1 MSKAITDTFLAE
13 VNKKFGKEVLFT
25 ADNKKFKLERIP
37 TGILPVDILLGGGIP
52 LGRWIEIYGDYLSL
66 KTTIMLMIMAEAQKM
81 GERSLIV
88 DLERTI
94 TKDFIKFRGCD
105 PDMVQIAQV
114 DNGEEALEITKMS
127 MQKGLHRIIGWDS
140 LTAALP
146 KREQE
151 AKFDTQTVGSQGLLT
166 SKMGRILT
174 SVNKHN
180 VALILINQTRER
192 IGMSFGDP
200 TVTSGGRAPKFY
212 SSQRIRLIRIG
223 SETESTD
230 NKKKR
235 RGFRRVVSSEI
246 AVVLEKDKTGPY
258 GAETVIHYDVL
269 NSSIN
274 HSEDILAQG
283 QLYGIVKRKGK
294 MYSIGKTKMLKK
306 DFIETLDDKPKLRRA
321 LQAQILERA
330 LEK

>member
-1 MSKAITDTFLAE
+1 MPKSNSAFLAE

-25 ADNKKFKLERIP
+25 ADDDKFKLTKIP

-66 KTTIMLMIMAEAQKM
+66 KTTIMLMIMAEAQKL

-88 DLERTI
+88 DLEKTI
-94 TKDFIKFRGCD
+94 TKDFIELRGCN
-105 PDMVQIAQV
+105 PDMVDIAQV

-127 MQKGLHRIIGWDS
+127 MQQGLHRIIGWDS

-174 SVNKHN
+174 SANKHN
-180 VALILINQTRER
+180 VALILINQTREQ

-200 TVTSGGRAPKFY
+200 TVTSGGKAPKFY

-223 SETESTD
+223 SETESID
-230 NKKKR
+230 SGKKR
-235 RGFRRVVSSEI
+235 RGFRRVISSEI

-258 GAETVIHYDVL
+258 GGETVIHYDVL

-283 QLYGIVKRKGK
+283 QLHGIIKRKGK
-294 MYSIGKTKMLKK
+294 MYSIGKSSMLKK
-306 DFIETLDDKPKLRRA
+306 QLLEHIDSKPKLRRA
-321 LQAQILERA
+321 LSTKILDKA
-330 LEK
+330 LAD